1 MFSLLF
7 PGQGSQIV
15 GMGKEFYENFD
26 YVKDL
31 FQNADEIFKKKISK
45 IILEGPGE
53 LLNQTET
60 LEFLVNLNP

>member
-31 FQNADEIFKKKISK
+31 FQNADEIFTACIISN
-45 IILEGPGE
+45 IGD
-53 LLNQTET
+53 QTT
-60 LEFLVNLNP
+60 IPLNPLSFCLK